1 MKTINYRVKDM
12 HCVNCAMK
20 LQALE
25 DDLPGVHTVDASYTK
40 QSMTITFDENILTP
54 EEIMVSIRD
63 LGYTPELGE

>member
-1 MKTINYRVKDM
+1 
-12 HCVNCAMK
+12 MK